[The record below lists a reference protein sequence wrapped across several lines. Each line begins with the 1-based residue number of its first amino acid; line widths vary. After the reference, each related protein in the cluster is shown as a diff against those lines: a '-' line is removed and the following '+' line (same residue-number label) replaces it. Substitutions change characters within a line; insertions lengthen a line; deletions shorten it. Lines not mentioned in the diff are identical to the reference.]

1 MATAKE
7 RGRLGDI
14 VTREMVAY
22 ALALEA
28 AGYDWAA
35 VWPTAE
41 WEEGTVLDR
50 LHGRFLLARECATA
64 IGARLPDEEMTR
76 YCREAL
82 AYRELNPD
90 GPPDLLE
97 YVHRISKRPGSP
109 GGQK

>member
-41 WEEGTVLDR
+41 WEEGTVLDW
-50 LHGRFLLARECATA
+50 LHGRFLLARECAAA
-64 IGARLPDEEMTR
+64 IGHRFPDEKLTEF
-76 YCREAL
+76 CREAL
-82 AYRELNPD
+82 EYRALYPD
-90 GPPDLLE
+90 GPPELQDYLQ
-97 YVHRISKRPGSP
+97 RIVKRPGSS
-109 GGQK
+109 GERQ